1 MSDYGW
7 NTPGAANEGEGRR
20 GLPRV
25 EDLKRVDGGYD
36 RRSVEQAFDAFYRH
50 AAQLDASLRVLESV
64 EAFRRDSAALRDDL
78 RALRSASWGPIPA
91 ARQPW
96 STSASASWRTERRSS
111 FDAMPIYRRA
121 FIFGARRCGLSGL
134 FVTSPPP

>member
-1 MSDYGW
+1 MSDFGW
-7 NTPGAANEGEGRR
+7 NTPGAADEGEGRR

-25 EDLKRVDGGYD
+25 EDLRRVDGGYE
-36 RRSVEQAFDAFYRH
+36 RRSVEDAFDAFYRH

-91 ARQPW
+91 ARQPM
-96 STSASASWRTERRSS
+96 TASSGGSWRTERRTS
-111 FDAMPIYRRA
+111 FDAMPRIAVEAGSSSPSRLRR
-121 FIFGARRCGLSGL
+121 
-134 FVTSPPP
+134 VSPASRPAG